1 MTDYDAGTGTDLSG
15 LEDKTLGCIGT
26 EDFQTVYLC
35 VGNNCIVRG
44 TCTTKYI
51 NNAGKTVYAFYA
63 VIATTEKH
71 VHGNEYAVNESYTV
85 ATTAAFLDNGYVCFY
100 SSLNKA
106 PAYGA
111 LCIATYAG
119 NVPCS
124 SITLHGSAAVR
135 YICRRYGREYR
146 AVLHPY
152 RLT

>member
-1 MTDYDAGTGTDLSG
+1 MTDYDTGTGADLSG

-26 EDFQTVYLC
+26 EDFQAVYLC

-44 TCTTKYI
+44 TCATEYI

-63 VIATTEKH
+63 VVATTEKH
-71 VHGNEYAVNESYTV
+71 VHGNEYAVDESYTV
-85 ATTAAFLDNGYVCFY
+85 ATVAAFLHNRHVCLY
-100 SSLNKA
+100 SGINKA

-119 NVPCS
+119 NVPYS
-124 SITLHGSAAVR
+124 DITLHGSAAVR
-135 YICRRYGREYR
+135 YICRRYGRDYR

-152 RLT
+152 RFT